1 MNVRRQNKDMIISGF
16 PGGSDSK
23 ESTCSAGDQGSIPA
37 LEKVSWKREW
47 LPNLVFLP
55 GEFQGP
61 RSLAVYSPQ
70 GCKELD
76 TTSNLAWKHW
86 SGSRTF
92 ESLETGLS
100 IHLLYDPGQVISP
113 LWASED
119 SHLWKEGSNMGWSVV
134 KNSPIKAGDAWDP
147 SSDPWVRKIP
157 WRRKW

>member
-70 GCKELD
+70 CCKELD
-76 TTSNLAWKHW
+76 TTNT
-86 SGSRTF
+86 TF
-92 ESLETGLS
+92 F
-100 IHLLYDPGQVISP
+100 HFFHYF
-113 LWASED
+113 
-119 SHLWKEGSNMGWSVV
+119 
-134 KNSPIKAGDAWDP
+134 KA
-147 SSDPWVRKIP
+147 I
-157 WRRKW
+157 